1 MVGQS
6 RVGYQV
12 PKPIQ
17 TSVTVRIGYRKSVR
31 KNPAE
36 SSGLGQIAVRGVFM
50 KRVRHQNLEVLDTE
64 AAEELLAT
72 LDAAEALSDLSPL
85 RSLGLH
91 KLKGNTA
98 GQWARGISADTAL
111 RLSRYFGNSAQFWM
125 NLQSRY
131 ELTLAENSIG
141 AKIDTEMKQAV
152 QISA

>member
-1 MVGQS
+1 MIQS
-6 RVGYQV
+6 WANSRSRRFYEEG
-12 PKPIQ
+12 K
-17 TSVTVRIGYRKSVR
+17 TSRFG
-31 KNPAE
+31 
-36 SSGLGQIAVRGVFM
+36 GM
-50 KRVRHQNLEVLDTE
+50 DTE

-85 RSLGLH
+85 RNLGLH
-91 KLKGNTA
+91 KLKGSRA
-98 GQWARGISADTAL
+98 GQWARGISTDTAL